1 MASIHFNTAVVFI
14 LDAIPAFFTYFQVMG
29 GTIDI
34 YCTDAELSSLLD
46 ITKLGYKSKIGNLI
60 ISGKNNITEIKAGD
74 LKGLKIENIEMFNI
88 PLKRIDTNA
97 FQGVKGLE
105 RLFILRSPLFEF
117 SPKLGHLKNMVKLN
131 LNKNN
136 ITYISK
142 GTFENEDSET
152 VAGMI
157 NLNENNLG
165 NLNFIQ
171 DVCNFRKTT
180 VQLKKNP
187 IICDCAIY
195 EIIRADVFK
204 SKSGLFGHCNGPKYF
219 RRTNLMDLNKS
230 PLMSKQCND
239 YCAMEK
245 KISIRFDCKKMLWVT
260 GSGLSCKTRPTCENG
275 ELVCPGGGVRAVVF
289 DTSAQDSANVR
300 DQGNNVTSS
309 VTIIVVALM
318 CTFTK
323 YFS

>member
-1 MASIHFNTAVVFI
+1 MVS
-14 LDAIPAFFTYFQVMG
+14 FQVLG

-46 ITKLGYKSKIGNLI
+46 ITDLGYKSKIGNLI
-60 ISGKNNITEIKAGD
+60 ISGRNNITEIKAGD
-74 LKGLKIENIEMFNI
+74 LKGLSIENIEMFDI
-88 PLKRIDTNA
+88 PLKRMDKNA

-117 SPKLGHLKNMVKLN
+117 SPKLGHLKSLMKLN

-136 ITYISK
+136 ITFISK
-142 GTFENEDSET
+142 GTFENDDSET

-157 NLNENNLG
+157 NLNENNLK

-171 DVCNFRKTT
+171 NICNFRKTT

-187 IICDCAIY
+187 INCDCSVY

-204 SKSGLFGHCNGPKYF
+204 SKSGLFGHCKGPKYF

-239 YCAMEK
+239 ACAMEK
-245 KISIRFDCKKMLWVT
+245 KISVSFDCKKMLWVT
-260 GSGLSCKTRPTCENG
+260 SSGLSCKTRPTCDENG
-275 ELVCPGGGVRAVVF
+275 QLVCPGGGGVRAVVF
-289 DTSAQDSANVR
+289 QNPAQDSAKVR
-300 DQGNNVTSS
+300 DQGNNVTPS
-309 VTIIVVALM
+309 VVMIIVALM
-318 CTFTK
+318 CSFAK

>member
-1 MASIHFNTAVVFI
+1 
-14 LDAIPAFFTYFQVMG
+14 MG

-46 ITKLGYKSKIGNLI
+46 VTNLGYKSKIGNLI
-60 ISGKNNITEIKAGD
+60 ISGRNNITEIKAGD
-74 LKGLKIENIEMFNI
+74 LKGLRIENIEMFDI
-88 PLKRIDTNA
+88 PLKRMDTNA
-97 FQGVKGLE
+97 FDGVKGLE

-117 SPKLGHLKNMVKLN
+117 SPKLGHLKNMMKLN

-136 ITYISK
+136 ITRISK

-157 NLNENNLG
+157 NLNENSLR
-165 NLNFIQ
+165 NLNFIKNI
-171 DVCNFRKTT
+171 CNFRKTT

-187 IICDCAIY
+187 ITCDCSVY

-204 SKSGLFGHCNGPKYF
+204 SRSKSGIFGHCKGPKYF
-219 RRTNLMDLNKS
+219 RKTNLMDLNKS

-245 KISIRFDCKKMLWVT
+245 KISISFDCKKMLWVT
-260 GSGLSCKTRPTCENG
+260 SAGLSCKTRPTCKNG
-275 ELVCPGGGVRAVVF
+275 ELVCPGGGVRAVVLEN
-289 DTSAQDSANVR
+289 SVRDSENVR
-300 DQGNNVTSS
+300 DQVSNVTPSA
-309 VTIIVVALM
+309 TIIMVAFVCSVGM
-318 CTFTK
+318 
-323 YFS
+323 YYS